1 MLDSAR
7 GWVWVISNEDPWLYG
22 GNMVVSV
29 VAGLILAL
37 VAVILLVARPQAA
50 APVLVRVLPRRRR

>member
-1 MLDSAR
+1 
-7 GWVWVISNEDPWLYG
+7 
-22 GNMVVSV
+22 MVVSV

>member
-1 MLDSAR
+1 M
-7 GWVWVISNEDPWLYG
+7 
-22 GNMVVSV
+22 MVSV

-50 APVLVRVLPRRRR
+50 VPLLVRVWPRRRR